1 MDKKEGKSLGMS
13 HPLIAVVY
21 VLAAYMLPV
30 INAAL
35 TIVLPIIWHIST
47 TLSDV
52 SLFVIYFISVGLL
65 WFLNKSLGLKKVSDE
80 DNIISK
86 RGFVKTFPLYVIA
99 VLSITQSS
107 NSLSLAIGAGG
118 LLLYYQY
125 ITEYVSKMF

>member
-86 RGFVKTFPLYVIA
+86 RGFVKTFPPCCHLIRPNP
-99 VLSITQSS
+99 VLHLFYDCIIQVQGIKSF
-107 NSLSLAIGAGG
+107 IG
-118 LLLYYQY
+118 
-125 ITEYVSKMF
+125 